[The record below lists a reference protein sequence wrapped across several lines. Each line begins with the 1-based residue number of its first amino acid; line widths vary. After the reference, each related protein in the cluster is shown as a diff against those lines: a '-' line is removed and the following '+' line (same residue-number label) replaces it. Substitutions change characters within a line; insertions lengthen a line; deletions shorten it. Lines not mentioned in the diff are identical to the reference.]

1 MLLFRDPSLLP
12 DRATPDSD
20 CRACGRAT
28 WGDSEFCPRCH
39 ELAAMAIQGD
49 WYAIEQLRVLSLE
62 AAS

>member
-1 MLLFRDPSLLP
+1 MMLFLDPQAMP
-12 DRATPDSD
+12 ERAALDGD

-39 ELAAMAIQGD
+39 ELAAKAIQGD
-49 WYAIEQLRVLSLE
+49 WYAIEELRLLSLE